1 MNAVKKTGFWITSL
15 MFRMTSTK
23 TRSSLRASAGIT
35 EQTYANKSPAT
46 SPVATVA
53 APRTAPAPFPPL
65 FCVMSPFKS
74 SGTARTIVSRRTG
87 MRERPRSTG
96 RSYSRRPVGG
106 GRLPARYGAGQ
117 GAAGP
122 S

>member
-1 MNAVKKTGFWITSL
+1 
-15 MFRMTSTK
+15 MTSTK

-35 EQTYANKSPAT
+35 EQTYAKKTPAT
-46 SPVATVA
+46 SPVATAA
-53 APRTAPAPFPPL
+53 APRTTPAPFPPL
-65 FCVMSPFKS
+65 FGVMRPFKG
-74 SGTARTIVSRRTG
+74 SGSARAMVSRRTR
-87 MRERPRSTG
+87 MRERPRAAG
-96 RSYSRRPVGG
+96 RSSYSRRPVGG